1 MSVSITPAEAR
12 ISLVSS
18 FSRLIQSL
26 GRECTLWP
34 TSRRLWVVIPDGR
47 PLRPAREGRAQRGP
61 GGPHEPG
68 RTGQLLLRAA
78 TGAAAAV
85 SAGAP
90 VSAAAA
96 VSAGAPVSAAAA
108 VSIVAVVGAGAVVGP
123 VGRPPRTSGR
133 PVLAFLRRGRPAA
146 FLWRPPGRASP
157 VRDPSGAADGAA
169 GSGRL
174 GRPEG
179 DGSWKRPG
187 DRGRGD
193 VGNRPAA
200 AGCCVAAAAG
210 ARASPTRSAT
220 GGRACLPP
228 GVDGTHDSLRASR
241 RRQRSPPVGRRGPR
255 GEPASSGLGRGGAGR
270 RRRRQ
275 AVGGRVRG
283 ALAGSP
289 T

>member
-47 PLRPAREGRAQRGP
+47 PLRPAREGGVKRGP

-85 SAGAP
+85 SAGAA
-90 VSAAAA
+90 VSVAAA
-96 VSAGAPVSAAAA
+96 VSAGAAVSAAAA

-146 FLWRPPGRASP
+146 FLRRPQGRASP

-174 GRPEG
+174 GRAE
-179 DGSWKRPG
+179 DAGSWKRPG

-193 VGNRPAA
+193 VANRPAA
-200 AGCCVAAAAG
+200 AGRCVEAAAG

-228 GVDGTHDSLRASR
+228 GVDGTHHSLRASR
-241 RRQRSPPVGRRGPR
+241 RRAGSRPVGRRGPR

-283 ALAGSP
+283 ALAGSS

>member
-47 PLRPAREGRAQRGP
+47 PLRPAREGRGQRGP

-96 VSAGAPVSAAAA
+96 VSAGAPVSAAAAVSAGAAICDAAA

-241 RRQRSPPVGRRGPR
+241 RRQRSPPV
-255 GEPASSGLGRGGAGR
+255 
-270 RRRRQ
+270 
-275 AVGGRVRG
+275 
-283 ALAGSP
+283 
-289 T
+289 